1 MNKFKKNKALVIGI
15 DTYTHY
21 NNLNSAV
28 NDAKEIGKALQT
40 LRFDVELC
48 LDESKEI
55 IDCYIENFEEALSE
69 KNYDTALFFF
79 AGHGCIA
86 NRSDCLLLKE
96 APELNCNNEVRVR
109 NKSIVLDSLCQ
120 RLRSAGNQINI
131 FIIDACRSECIRST
145 ASNFDFGK
153 NIHIPYQTFIA
164 YSTSPGATAQD
175 GKRHSPYAQSLLKH
189 IQTEVLPIEGLFK
202 QIRKEVYE
210 TANQLP
216 WEHSCHI
223 EDFCFNYGQNNP
235 SFELPYSFEALAD
248 KNYISSIA
256 SAKKIIELFKTYSF
270 YEQEEALRIFK
281 ESHKNLSNNDKFV
294 IGRNILQSATGNC
307 FKCIDELKY
316 APLRTYQT
324 DDTNSV
330 LDGILYEIYFNS
342 DNIFRDKQLKGS
354 EFINQISRLASQE
367 VFKSSIHFI
376 QKALSPY
383 KENLYYIPG
392 NTKIHSIRIEIEYSA
407 PLDDNT
413 IWKVEKISFDNNDIT
428 SLLSHNSQQYD
439 KQEFMEML
447 SHHLCTPI
455 ANLKCSFSKE
465 IKKGDYLVLLASS
478 FATLL

>member
-1 MNKFKKNKALVIGI
+1 M
-15 DTYTHY
+15 
-21 NNLNSAV
+21 
-28 NDAKEIGKALQT
+28 
-40 LRFDVELC
+40 
-48 LDESKEI
+48 
-55 IDCYIENFEEALSE
+55 
-69 KNYDTALFFF
+69 
-79 AGHGCIA
+79 
-86 NRSDCLLLKE
+86 
-96 APELNCNNEVRVR
+96 
-109 NKSIVLDSLCQ
+109 
-120 RLRSAGNQINI
+120 
-131 FIIDACRSECIRST
+131 
-145 ASNFDFGK
+145 
-153 NIHIPYQTFIA
+153 
-164 YSTSPGATAQD
+164 
-175 GKRHSPYAQSLLKH
+175 KH

-210 TANQLP
+210 TANLLP
-216 WEHSCHI
+216 WEHSCLI